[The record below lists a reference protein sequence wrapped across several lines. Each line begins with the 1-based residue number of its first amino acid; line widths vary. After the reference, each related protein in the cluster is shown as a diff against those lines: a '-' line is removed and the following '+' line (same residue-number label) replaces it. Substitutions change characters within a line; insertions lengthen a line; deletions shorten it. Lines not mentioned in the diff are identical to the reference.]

1 MHRKG
6 TASNRTSAVSG
17 SIESY
22 VNNAIC
28 IIPPHLPQCGPP
40 SPQGE
45 GYSLSPKEGILLNTS
60 FIGRWEAS
68 CLILNLMLYRL
79 FTSLPRLFT
88 VGSGTGAP
96 LAAACSGVIAFAVI
110 AALLFLYK
118 KSGSQ
123 NIIELAQKGF
133 GNAGRCIASIVL
145 ILYMLIS
152 SAFMLREFALL
163 VRQLAFP
170 SAPLWFTA
178 MFFIIAA
185 LFAAIRGFDSI
196 IRTHVV
202 VVPVTI
208 FLTLAVLV
216 SVFGYAEADN
226 LFPLLGNGIKPL
238 LFDGI
243 KGLLL
248 YSDIVLLFLIN
259 PFGGEKSKP
268 HTKTALTAAGVG
280 ISLVTLL
287 VLMFTA
293 TTAYPASLS
302 VRFPIYQL
310 LKMVYYGR
318 FFQRIDA
325 IYMLTAI
332 LSGMLY
338 LSAAICLSSKLA
350 LSLICRKKTNS
361 HTIYTVIVSIVIFAS
376 ALSYELFADVR
387 LKQFL
392 DVFALA
398 AVIVAAILLVRGI
411 FCKKVQTGE

>member
-1 MHRKG
+1 M
-6 TASNRTSAVSG
+6 
-17 SIESY
+17 
-22 VNNAIC
+22 
-28 IIPPHLPQCGPP
+28 
-40 SPQGE
+40 
-45 GYSLSPKEGILLNTS
+45 NTS
-60 FIGRWEAS
+60 FIGRWEVS

-88 VGSGTGAP
+88 VGSGTGAT
-96 LAAACSGVIAFAVI
+96 LATFCSGLLAFGVIAL
-110 AALLFLYK
+110 LLFLYK
-118 KSGSQ
+118 KSGSR

-133 GNAGRCIASIVL
+133 GNMGVWLASVVL

-178 MFFIIAA
+178 IFFIIAA

-202 VVPVTI
+202 FVPVLI
-208 FLTLAVLV
+208 FFTLTVLV

-226 LFPLLGNGIKPL
+226 LFPLLGNGIKPI
-238 LFDGI
+238 LFDSI
-243 KGLLL
+243 KGALL
-248 YSDIVLLFLIN
+248 YSDIILLFLIN
-259 PFGGEKSKP
+259 PFDGEKKGG
-268 HTKTALTAAGVG
+268 HIKTALTTACVG

-338 LSAAICLSSKLA
+338 LSAAICLSARLAKNLMPSESSKA
-350 LSLICRKKTNS
+350 YVIF
-361 HTIYTVIVSIVIFAS
+361 TVIAALIIFAA
-376 ALSYELFADVR
+376 ALSYEIFADAR
-387 LKQFL
+387 LKNFL
-392 DVFALA
+392 SVSALA
-398 AVIVAAILLVRGI
+398 AVIVSAVLLVRGI
-411 FCKKVQTGE
+411 FFKKVQTGE

>member
-1 MHRKG
+1 M
-6 TASNRTSAVSG
+6 
-17 SIESY
+17 
-22 VNNAIC
+22 
-28 IIPPHLPQCGPP
+28 
-40 SPQGE
+40 
-45 GYSLSPKEGILLNTS
+45 NTS
-60 FIGRWEAS
+60 FIGRWEVS
-68 CLILNLMLYRL
+68 CLILNLTLYRL

-88 VGSGTGAP
+88 VGSGTGAT

-110 AALLFLYK
+110 ALLLFLYK
-118 KSGSQ
+118 KSGCQ
-123 NIIELAQKGF
+123 NIIELAQRVL
-133 GNAGRCIASIVL
+133 GNAGVWLASIVL

-170 SAPLWFTA
+170 SAPLHFIA
-178 MFFIIAA
+178 IFFIIAA
-185 LFAAIRGFDSI
+185 VFAAIRGFDSI

-202 VVPVTI
+202 FVPVLI
-208 FLTLAVLV
+208 LLTLTVLV

-238 LFDGI
+238 LTDGI
-243 KGLLL
+243 RGTLL

-259 PFGGEKSKP
+259 PFDDEKQGG
-268 HTKTALTAAGVG
+268 HIKTALTTAGGG
-280 ISLVTLL
+280 ILIVTLL
-287 VLMFTA
+287 ILMFTA

-338 LSAAICLSSKLA
+338 LSTAICLSAKLA
-350 LSLICRKKTNS
+350 KNLKPLEKSKEYVIF
-361 HTIYTVIVSIVIFAS
+361 TVIAALIIFAA
-376 ALSYELFADVR
+376 ALSYELFADER
-387 LKQFL
+387 LKQL
-392 DVFALA
+392 LNISALA
-398 AVIVAAILLVRGI
+398 AVIVAAVLLISGI
-411 FCKKVQTGE
+411 FCKKDKRENSL